1 MDIARS
7 QWCPM
12 DDDLTLLG
20 VVPSDRKKLENMGI
34 TTLEQIAIMSV
45 SSLGMGSSKGTMLIQ
60 RARNILAN
68 ENILDI
74 VISNGDLIEITSK
87 KTDRAVIKSI
97 LNALDVY
104 VVGWGNAALTIEGN
118 VLKLSRKSEAFS
130 KVISKAE
137 SLREILESKKMMERE
152 KSGIYLPED
161 DLRAFAKER
170 GFNGFWENV
179 FQEIHGNDIMKKV
192 IAGSMFSTFEEPVH
206 SLIIGEPGSSK
217 TMAKEIITEQFSD
230 ITTIGANTTRSGLVC
245 HLGTGDLGALPHA
258 NRKLVLVDEFDKIP
272 QDDIEYCYELLSN
285 GKCSVHSA
293 KLHQNI
299 ESEFIMIAFANPK
312 SKVFGKNALSDIGL
326 SPLLMSRCALVVKVQ
341 NIGKEDRLNLFRKK
355 FYGTGE
361 MTEKHEYYDQ
371 WVKLARRYH
380 PTITASEK
388 NVTAYLRAMND
399 IVEKHYNTTLRRDLR
414 MSDYLRRI
422 PLAIARS
429 SFNPVDNKVL
439 QQAESIIHESIET
452 WEVP

>member
-1 MDIARS
+1 ME
-7 QWCPM
+7 
-12 DDDLTLLG
+12 DDLTLLG

-45 SSLGMGSSKGTMLIQ
+45 SSLGMGPSKGTMLIQ

-74 VISNGDLIEITSK
+74 VITNGDFIEITSK
-87 KTDRAVIKSI
+87 QTDRAVIKSI
-97 LNALDVY
+97 LNVLDVY

-137 SLREILESKKMMERE
+137 SLREILESKRMMERE
-152 KSGIYLPED
+152 KNGIYLPENE
-161 DLRAFAKER
+161 LKRFAKDR
-170 GFNGFWENV
+170 GFDGFWQNV
-179 FQEIHGNDIMKKV
+179 FQEIHGNDVMKKV
-192 IAGSMFSTFEEPVH
+192 IAASMFSTFEEPVH

-217 TMAKEIITEQFSD
+217 TMAKEIITERFSD

-272 QDDIEYCYELLSN
+272 GEDIEYCYELLSN

-299 ESEFIMIAFANPK
+299 ESNFIMIAFANPK
-312 SKVFGKNALSDIGL
+312 SQVFGKNALKDIGL

-341 NIGKEDRLNLFRKK
+341 NIGREDRLNLFRKK

-361 MTEKHEYYDQ
+361 LKEKHDYYDQ
-371 WVKLARRYH
+371 WVKLARRFQ
-380 PTITASEK
+380 PIITASEK
-388 NVTAYLRAMND
+388 NVHKYLMMMND
-399 IVEKHYNTTLRRDLR
+399 IVEDHYNTTLRRDLR

-422 PLAIARS
+422 PLAIARA
-429 SFNPVDNKVL
+429 SFDPVDNKVL
-439 QQAESIIHESIET
+439 LQAETLIQDSIAT
-452 WEVP
+452 WEAGNHD

>member
-1 MDIARS
+1 MDNACSHR
-7 QWCPM
+7 CYM
-12 DDDLTLLG
+12 EDDLTLLG

-34 TTLEQIAIMSV
+34 TTLEQIALMSV
-45 SSLGMGSSKGTMLIQ
+45 SSLGMGSSKGMMLVQ

-74 VISNGDLIEITSK
+74 VITNGDLIEITSK
-87 KTDRAVIKSI
+87 KTDRATIKSI
-97 LNALDVY
+97 LNVLDVY

-137 SLREILESKKMMERE
+137 GLREILESKKMVERE

-161 DLRAFAKER
+161 ELKKFAKER
-170 GFNGFWENV
+170 GFQGFWENV
-179 FQEIHGNDIMKKV
+179 FQEIQGNDIMKKV
-192 IAGSMFSTFEEPVH
+192 ISASIFSTFTEPVH

-217 TMAKEIITEQFSD
+217 TMAKEIIAERFSE
-230 ITTIGANTTRSGLVC
+230 IITIGANTTRSGLVC

-272 QDDIEYCYELLSN
+272 GEDIEYCYELLSN

-293 KLHQNI
+293 KLHQSI
-299 ESEFIMIAFANPK
+299 ESNFIMIAFANPK
-312 SKVFGKNALSDIGL
+312 SQVFGQNALKDIGL

-341 NIGKEDRLNLFRKK
+341 NIGKEDRLNLFKKK

-361 MTEKHEYYDQ
+361 LKEKHDYYDQ
-371 WVKLARRYH
+371 WVKLARRFE

-388 NVTAYLRAMND
+388 NVDKYLHMMND
-399 IVEKHYNTTLRRDLR
+399 IVEDHYNTTLRRDLR

-429 SFNPVDNKVL
+429 SFTSVDNKVL
-439 QQAESIIHESIET
+439 VEAETLIKESIET
-452 WEVP
+452 WM

>member
-1 MDIARS
+1 
-7 QWCPM
+7 M
-12 DDDLTLLG
+12 DDDLTILG
-20 VVPSDRKKLENMGI
+20 TVPSDRKKLENMGI
-34 TTLEQIAIMSV
+34 TTLEQIALMSV
-45 SSLGMGSSKGTMLIQ
+45 SSLGMGAGKGTMLIQ

-74 VISNGDLIEITSK
+74 FVTNGDLIEITAK

-104 VVGWGNAALTIEGN
+104 AVGWGNAALTIEGN

-130 KVISKAE
+130 KVVTKAE
-137 SLREILESKKMMERE
+137 GLREILESKKIQEKE
-152 KSGIYLPED
+152 KSGIYLPENE
-161 DLRAFAKER
+161 LKEFAKKR
-170 GFNGFWENV
+170 GFTGFWQNV

-192 IAGSMFSTFEEPVH
+192 ITASMFSTFKEPVH

-230 ITTIGANTTRSGLVC
+230 IVTIGANTTRSGLVC

-258 NRKLVLVDEFDKIP
+258 DNKLVLVDEFDKIP
-272 QDDIEYCYELLSN
+272 GEDIEYCYELLSN

-312 SKVFGKNALSDIGL
+312 SQVFGKNALNDIGL

-341 NIGKEDRLNLFRKK
+341 NISKEDRLNLFRKK

-361 MTEKHEYYDQ
+361 MKEKHEYYDQ
-371 WVKLARRYH
+371 WVKLARRFE
-380 PTITASEK
+380 PAITASEK
-388 NVTAYLRAMND
+388 QVNRYLHAMNE
-399 IVEKHYNTTLRRDLR
+399 IVEAHYNTKLRRDLR

-422 PLAIARS
+422 PFAIARS
-429 SFNPVDNKVL
+429 SFKPVDDKVL
-439 QQAESIIHESIET
+439 HEADTLIKDSLET
-452 WEVP
+452 WR

>member
-1 MDIARS
+1 ME
-7 QWCPM
+7 
-12 DDDLTLLG
+12 DDLTVLG
-20 VVPSDRKKLENMGI
+20 VIPSDRKKLENMGI

-45 SSLGMGSSKGTMLIQ
+45 SSLGMGSSKGTMLVQ

-74 VISNGDLIEITSK
+74 TITNGDLIEITSK

-118 VLKLSRKSEAFS
+118 VLKLTRKSEAFS
-130 KVISKAE
+130 KVVSKAE
-137 SLREILESKKMMERE
+137 SLREILESKKMMEQE

-161 DLRAFAKER
+161 ELKKFAKNR
-170 GFNGFWENV
+170 GFDGFWNNV

-192 IAGSMFSTFEEPVH
+192 IAASMFSTFEDPVH

-217 TMAKEIITEQFSD
+217 TMAKEIITDRFSD

-272 QDDIEYCYELLSN
+272 GEDIEYCYELLSN

-299 ESEFIMIAFANPK
+299 ESNFIMIAFANPK
-312 SKVFGKNALSDIGL
+312 SQVFGKHALKDIGL

-341 NIGKEDRLNLFRKK
+341 NIGKEDRLNLFKKK

-361 MTEKHEYYDQ
+361 IKEKHDYYDQ
-371 WVKLARRYH
+371 WVKLARRFE

-388 NVTAYLRAMND
+388 NVEKYLLMMNE
-399 IVEKHYNTTLRRDLR
+399 IVETHYSTSLRRDLR

-422 PLAIARS
+422 PLAIARA
-429 SFNPVDNKVL
+429 SFGPVDNRVL
-439 QQAESIIHESIET
+439 QKAETLIQESIET
-452 WEVP
+452 WET

>member
-1 MDIARS
+1 MDIACSR
-7 QWCPM
+7 WCTM
-12 DDDLTLLG
+12 EDDLTVLG
-20 VVPSDRKKLENMGI
+20 VIPSDRKKLENMGI

-45 SSLGMGSSKGTMLIQ
+45 SSLGMGSSKGTMLVQ

-74 VISNGDLIEITSK
+74 TITNGDLIEITSK

-118 VLKLSRKSEAFS
+118 VLKLTRKSEAFS
-130 KVISKAE
+130 KVVSKAE
-137 SLREILESKKMMERE
+137 SLREILESKKMMEQQ

-161 DLRAFAKER
+161 ELKKFAVNR
-170 GFNGFWENV
+170 GFDGFWNNV

-192 IAGSMFSTFEEPVH
+192 IAASMFSTFEEPVH

-217 TMAKEIITEQFSD
+217 TMAKEIITDRFSD

-272 QDDIEYCYELLSN
+272 GEDIEYCYELLSN

-299 ESEFIMIAFANPK
+299 ESNFIMIAFANPK
-312 SKVFGKNALSDIGL
+312 SQVFGKHALKDIGL

-341 NIGKEDRLNLFRKK
+341 NIGKEDRLNLFKKK

-361 MTEKHEYYDQ
+361 IKEKHDYYDQ
-371 WVKLARRYH
+371 WVKLARRFE

-388 NVTAYLRAMND
+388 NVEKYLLMMNE
-399 IVEKHYNTTLRRDLR
+399 IVETHYSTSLRRDLR

-422 PLAIARS
+422 PLAIARA
-429 SFNPVDNKVL
+429 SFSPVDNRVL
-439 QQAESIIHESIET
+439 QKAEKLIQESIET
-452 WEVP
+452 WET